1 MLASNALT
9 TVREDVLLT
18 MRDLKVWY
26 PVRKLLT
33 ITGYVKAVDGV
44 TMSIKRGEICAI
56 VGESGC
62 GKTTLGKAI
71 LRLVKPISGEILYE
85 NTDITKL
92 SERRLKW
99 YRRETGMVQQ
109 DPYGAMP
116 SFMTIKKIFEEPLII
131 HRYNEKPRLERVI
144 ESLEEVRLTPP
155 EDFINKYP
163 HMLSGGQLQRVA
175 IARALILRPK
185 LVIADEPVSML
196 DASVRIET
204 LTLFKDLQRKYNL
217 SIVYI
222 THDFSTA
229 KYFSDR
235 IAVMYAGQIVEVG
248 PALDIITRPKH
259 PYTIAL
265 INVIPDPDPSNRF
278 RVRET
283 LHGEPPNLMQPPSGC
298 RLHPRCPYVMEV
310 CKTQEPLMTEITS
323 EHYVKCWLYAS
334 KR

>member
-1 MLASNALT
+1 MQASSTLT
-9 TVREDVLLT
+9 TVREDVLLAIK
-18 MRDLKVWY
+18 DLKVWY

-44 TMSIKRGEICAI
+44 SVAVRRGEIYAI

-71 LRLVKPISGEILYE
+71 LRLVRLTSGEILYE
-85 NTDITKL
+85 NANITKL

-109 DPYGAMP
+109 DPYGAVP
-116 SFMTIKKIFEEPLII
+116 SFMSVKKILEEPLII

-144 ESLEEVRLTPP
+144 EALEDVRLTPP

-185 LVIADEPVSML
+185 LVVADEPVSML

-248 PALDIITRPKH
+248 PALDIIARPKH
-259 PYTIAL
+259 PYTTAL

-283 LHGEPPNLMQPPSGC
+283 LRGEPPNLMRPPSGC
-298 RLHPRCPYVMEV
+298 RLHPRCPHVMEV
-310 CKTQEPLMTEITS
+310 CKTQEPPMTKITS

-334 KR
+334 K

>member
-1 MLASNALT
+1 
-9 TVREDVLLT
+9 
-18 MRDLKVWY
+18 
-26 PVRKLLT
+26 
-33 ITGYVKAVDGV
+33 
-44 TMSIKRGEICAI
+44 
-56 VGESGC
+56 
-62 GKTTLGKAI
+62 
-71 LRLVKPISGEILYE
+71 GEILYE
-85 NTDITKL
+85 NTNITKL

-116 SFMTIKKIFEEPLII
+116 SFMTIKKILEEPLII

-217 SIVYI
+217 SVVYI

-265 INVIPDPDPSNRF
+265 ISVIPDPDPSNRF

-283 LHGEPPNLMQPPSGC
+283 LRGEPPNLMQPPSGC

-323 EHYVKCWLYAS
+323 EHYVKCWLYAG